1 MTSAPHGFAIPCPFC
16 RTATAASRCER
27 CLRDPRAA
35 RRVCAACARQ
45 TPVHE
50 PACMHCGAS
59 APNDLVWKVPVIV
72 LMFVVAFALAVAL
85 HR

>member
-1 MTSAPHGFAIPCPFC
+1 VTPAPYAFPISCPFC
-16 RTATAASRCER
+16 GTATAASRCER
-27 CLRDPRAA
+27 CVRDPRAP

-45 TPVHE
+45 TPIHE
-50 PACMHCGAS
+50 PVCMHCGAGK
-59 APNDLVWKVPVIV
+59 PNDMAWKVPVII